1 MDEFPLSYSLF
12 LLFILLFLSAFF
24 CVAEG
29 SLFSLGRHHRESIR
43 KEGKKT
49 SKLIEKL
56 LSEPYKLIITILFAD
71 EVVNVA
77 YTSVI
82 GITVKNLLDGYT
94 ERAVTF
100 ISIAIASPTLLLIG
114 EIAPK
119 TLGVKFPRL
128 IASIVIQPL
137 HLFHVLITPIRWVLM
152 ILSIGFT
159 RILGGKIEYEHKMDY
174 SPEEVKA
181 LVGMGSEEGV
191 VSEIEQRL
199 VSGLFRLETVPI
211 SKIMVPNVDVF
222 NLPIDL
228 SPKDAVYEVKKRGF
242 SRVPVYRGDKENI
255 TGILYA
261 KDLISINNVNGST
274 LEGLLRKPY
283 YIPRT
288 KIAFDL
294 LDEFQAK
301 RIHMAVVVDEYGRVD
316 GIVTMEDILEE
327 VFGEIEDERIKIHRT
342 TVIWNN
348 NKLVVPGSMKVDE
361 FNDTYLF
368 SILRLGGLENLG
380 EELQNS
386 LIPSTEDNET
396 VGGFVFDQFGRL
408 PSEGESV
415 KYGSLTFSVNGIKGK
430 RISEIMIMR
439 QMNKRNNE
447 VSNVA

>member
-1 MDEFPLSYSLF
+1 
-12 LLFILLFLSAFF
+12 
-24 CVAEG
+24 
-29 SLFSLGRHHRESIR
+29 
-43 KEGKKT
+43 
-49 SKLIEKL
+49 
-56 LSEPYKLIITILFAD
+56 
-71 EVVNVA
+71 
-77 YTSVI
+77 
-82 GITVKNLLDGYT
+82 
-94 ERAVTF
+94 
-100 ISIAIASPTLLLIG
+100 
-114 EIAPK
+114 
-119 TLGVKFPRL
+119 
-128 IASIVIQPL
+128 
-137 HLFHVLITPIRWVLM
+137 M

-211 SKIMVPNVDVF
+211 SNIMVPNVDVF

-242 SRVPVYRGDKENI
+242 SRVPVYRGDKDNI

-261 KDLISINNVNGST
+261 KDLISINNINGST

-415 KYGSLTFSVNGIKGK
+415 KYGSLTFSVNGISGK